1 MTPSTAA
8 RRCVLLFLVLCSAL
22 SLTAP
27 AQAAEPDAEAAQT
40 VNIVQVVGVIDP
52 AYADYIADEIRHSNQ
67 QGHLAVLLRL
77 DSVGS
82 MKIDNAALMHVV
94 AGSKVPVATWVGP
107 NDAKVTGLASALWQL
122 GDIRMRSADARVGSE
137 APTQPGGRPESNPFR
152 LRDAPSP
159 TVAGPDVVAATLQQ
173 AVSQLNGKVVGGK
186 ALVVDPS
193 QVTVRFATAGL
204 FRRVRH
210 SLISPTLAYLLLL
223 AGVFMLVFEAF
234 QPGFGPAGYAGALT
248 VALAAYGIVGLPTNP
263 PFLALVI
270 VGLLAMTYDVARNS
284 LSLPTWLGVAAF
296 TVGSAFLFH
305 SRGPA
310 MRLPIITIII
320 GVVSVL
326 IFFAVV
332 MTVVLRALRGQSAEM
347 GKALLGRIGEV
358 RSTLNPQ
365 GHVLIEGALWR
376 ARAIE
381 WDGPVDTGTRVQVTG
396 VDPEALILDVEPV
409 AAE

>member
-8 RRCVLLFLVLCSAL
+8 RRCVLVLLAVCSAL

-27 AQAAEPDAEAAQT
+27 AQAAEPNDAAQT

-52 AYADYIADEIRHSNQ
+52 AYADYIADEIRYSNAE
-67 QGHLAVLLRL
+67 GHLAVLLRL

-82 MKIDNAALMHVV
+82 MKIDDVALMRVV
-94 AGSKVPVATWVGP
+94 ADSKVPVATWVGP
-107 NDAKVTGLASALWQL
+107 NDARVTGLASALWQL
-122 GDIRMRSADARVGSE
+122 GEIRMRSADARVGAES
-137 APTQPGGRPESNPFR
+137 PTQPGGRATSNPFR
-152 LRDAPSP
+152 LRDAPAP
-159 TVAGPDVVAATLQQ
+159 AAAGPDAMAATLQQ
-173 AVSQLNGKVVGGK
+173 AVSQLNGKVVDGK
-186 ALVVDPS
+186 PLVVNPS
-193 QVTVRFATAGL
+193 EVTIRFATAGL
-204 FRRVRH
+204 FRRVQH

-248 VALAAYGIVGLPTNP
+248 VALAAYGIAGLPTNP
-263 PFLALVI
+263 PFLALVL
-270 VGLLAMTYDVARNS
+270 VGLAAMTFDVARNS
-284 LSLPTWLGVAAF
+284 LSLPTWLGLAAF

-305 SRGPA
+305 SNGPA
-310 MRLPIITIII
+310 MRLPIITIVI

-347 GKALLGRIGEV
+347 GTALLGRFGVV

-381 WDGPVDTGTRVQVTG
+381 WDGPVNTGTKVQVTG